1 MGSVLTFSGHA
12 LLGLMLVDDLL
23 RLLDGGEGVQDLVE
37 ARVSLV
43 LVQKLCE
50 LLHCQVRFLL
60 SPPEKATGG
69 CEHYGAESAAAA
81 AKGTLIPAPPH
92 CCQPLSGVNLSPEF
106 VNLYFPYAGR
116 GLLLFCWW
124 QQCFEFQL
132 WKEKAVMCK
141 IQTRNLKSHFRRD
154 FLAYCTRPV
163 SVLLAMACVGCSF
176 NKFSVFLLC
185 FTQQQNLMK
194 LMFSCIHFQT
204 WPYPPK

>member
-1 MGSVLTFSGHA
+1 MDRRKEELVSWESVGSVLTFSGHA

-23 RLLDGGEGVQDLVE
+23 RLLDGGEGVQDLIE

-50 LLHCQVRFLL
+50 LLHCQVRLLL

-81 AKGTLIPAPPH
+81 VKGTLRPAPPH
-92 CCQPLSGVNLSPEF
+92 SCQPLLGVNLSPEF
-106 VNLYFPYAGR
+106 VNLYFPNAGQ

-132 WKEKAVMCK
+132 
-141 IQTRNLKSHFRRD
+141 
-154 FLAYCTRPV
+154 
-163 SVLLAMACVGCSF
+163 
-176 NKFSVFLLC
+176 
-185 FTQQQNLMK
+185 
-194 LMFSCIHFQT
+194 
-204 WPYPPK
+204 